1 MIPFLQAQGYI
12 EESDG
17 GWLTTASGD
26 TVSGSKP
33 PRFTPQ
39 AVEAALSALGERVKA
54 ANQDTSG
61 RFQVTKA
68 VAFGDFLSDRARF
81 QAADI
86 GVKLAPG
93 GPTIRETITA
103 VEMAA
108 EREFLRQLKA
118 KSLLLD
124 IRPYEDWMGSRSHR
138 KLP

>member
-26 TVSGSKP
+26 TVSGS
-33 PRFTPQ
+33 
-39 AVEAALSALGERVKA
+39 
-54 ANQDTSG
+54 
-61 RFQVTKA
+61 
-68 VAFGDFLSDRARF
+68 
-81 QAADI
+81 
-86 GVKLAPG
+86 KLAPG